1 MKYINFLNTLL
12 FPYMILHYY
21 ISCYNLGPDFAASTQ
36 YLGEKKKTN
45 KQTRGISQSRKTYN
59 FTVSPEVQQ
68 NMRDSCWSLLSLKKH
83 YQTRYKLLFLMNYN
97 TASKASYNLR
107 F

>member
-45 KQTRGISQSRKTYN
+45 KQEESVKAEKPTILLYHQKFNKT
-59 FTVSPEVQQ
+59 
-68 NMRDSCWSLLSLKKH
+68 
-83 YQTRYKLLFLMNYN
+83 
-97 TASKASYNLR
+97 
-107 F
+107 